1 MKSKVLV
8 FMPSIE
14 GGGVEKNFFLVCN
27 YLVRKLSSLKVIT
40 ISKGFKKK
48 FDKSVTLITPSSNVW
63 DKFSR
68 RIKYLIAIFLLVKEI
83 IKDKNIIVFSF
94 QANIYCIIVCKLLS
108 VKVIARSN
116 TAPIG
121 WSNNIVKRY
130 IFKKVLNLSDEVI
143 VNSIQFKNDLKK
155 QLNVNSKCIY
165 NPLNRK
171 EIIKKSKQKSKKIFS
186 SSKKLKILNIGRFT
200 EQKDQLTF
208 LKSLNNLKN
217 KIDFEACI
225 IGRGVLKKKLQNYI
239 SQNNLGNFVKII
251 DFVKNPYPL
260 IKQSNLFILTSK
272 FEGLPNVLL
281 ESLALKKFVI
291 SSNCHTGPKEI
302 LLNGRGGLLFEVGNH
317 KQLTKKIIF
326 YFFNKKG
333 CKKMLN
339 RSFKSLNRFD
349 YKTNLIKYHKLVI
362 NYSKLH

>member
-1 MKSKVLV
+1 MKNKVLV

-14 GGGVEKNFFLVCN
+14 GGGVEKNFFIICN

-40 ISKGFKKK
+40 ISRGFKKK
-48 FDKSVTLITPSSNVW
+48 FDKSVTLITPSSSIW
-63 DKFSR
+63 DRFSR
-68 RIKYLIAIFLLVKEI
+68 RIKYLIAIFLLIKEI

-208 LKSLNNLKN
+208 LKSLNNLKY

-333 CKKMLN
+333 CRKMLN

>member
-68 RIKYLIAIFLLVKEI
+68 RIKYLIAVFLLIKEI
-83 IKDKNIIVFSF
+83 IKDKNTIVFSF

-121 WSNNIVKRY
+121 WSNNIFKRY

-143 VNSIQFKNDLKK
+143 VNSIEFKKDLKK
-155 QLNVNSKCIY
+155 ELGINSICIY
-165 NPLNRK
+165 NPLNSK
-171 EIIKKSKQKSKKIFS
+171 EIIKKSKKKSQKIFS
-186 SSKKLKILNIGRFT
+186 NSNKLKILNIGRFT
-200 EQKDQLTF
+200 DQKDQLTL
-208 LKSLNNLKN
+208 LKSLKYLK
-217 KIDFEACI
+217 KDIDFEACI
-225 IGRGVLKKKLQNYI
+225 VGRGIFKKKLQNYI
-239 SQNNLGNFVKII
+239 SENKLKSFVKIL
-251 DFVKNPYPL
+251 DFSKNPYPL
-260 IKQSNLFILTSK
+260 IKQSDLFVLTSK

-281 ESLALKKFVI
+281 ESLVLKKFII
-291 SSNCHTGPKEI
+291 SSDCRTGPKEI
-302 LLNGRGGLLFEVGNH
+302 LLNGKGGLLFKVGDY
-317 KQLTKKIIF
+317 KSLAKKIS
-326 YFFNKKG
+326 YFFCNKKK
-333 CKKMLN
+333 CKKLLI
-339 RSFKSLNRFD
+339 KSHRALNRFD
-349 YKTNLIKYHKLVI
+349 YNYNLLKYFKII
-362 NYSKLH
+362 NNLF

>member
-14 GGGVEKNFFLVCN
+14 GGGVEKNFFIVCN
-27 YLVRKLSSLKVIT
+27 YLVIKLGSLKVIT

-48 FDKSVTLITPSSNVW
+48 FDKSVTLITPSSSIW
-63 DKFSR
+63 DRFSR
-68 RIKYLIAIFLLVKEI
+68 RIKYLIAIFLLIKEI
-83 IKDKNIIVFSF
+83 IKNKNTIVFSF
-94 QANIYCIIVCKLLS
+94 QANIYCILICKLFS

-121 WSNNIVKRY
+121 WSRNILKKY
-130 IFKKVLNLSDEVI
+130 IFKKVLNLSDQVM

-281 ESLALKKFVI
+281 ESLTLKKFVI

-302 LLNGRGGLLFEVGNH
+302 LLNGKGGLLFKVGNYRE
-317 KQLTKKIIF
+317 LSKKIRF
-326 YFFNKKG
+326 YSMNKKYCG
-333 CKKMLN
+333 KMIN
-339 RSFKSLNRFD
+339 RSYEALNRFD
-349 YKTNLIKYHKLVI
+349 YSKNLRQYEDMVRSLI
-362 NYSKLH
+362 

>member
-14 GGGVEKNFFLVCN
+14 GGGVEKNFFIVCN
-27 YLVRKLSSLKVIT
+27 YLVIKLGSLKVIT

-48 FDKSVTLITPSSNVW
+48 FDKSVTLITPSSSIW
-63 DKFSR
+63 DRFSR
-68 RIKYLIAIFLLVKEI
+68 RIKYLIAIFLLIKEI

-130 IFKKVLNLSDEVI
+130 IFKKVLNLSNEVI

-260 IKQSNLFILTSK
+260 IKQSDLFILTSK

-281 ESLALKKFVI
+281 ESLTLKKFVI

-302 LLNGRGGLLFEVGNH
+302 LINGKGGLLFKVGNYRE
-317 KQLTKKIIF
+317 LSKKIRF
-326 YFFNKKG
+326 YSMNKKDCG
-333 CKKMLN
+333 KMIN
-339 RSFKSLNRFD
+339 RSYKALNRFD
-349 YKTNLIKYHKLVI
+349 YSKNLRQYEEMVRSLI
-362 NYSKLH
+362 

>member
-40 ISKGFKKK
+40 ISNGFKKK

-68 RIKYLIAIFLLVKEI
+68 RIKYLIAIFLLIKEI

-281 ESLALKKFVI
+281 ESLTLKKFVI